1 MSMLALFVQASTKPG
16 GWSWISG
23 ARLPALQWRPEVSV
37 NYRPFGVSLTAT
49 LILAGCFTLAGC
61 GGPGPSWPAPASADH
76 VAHLG
81 AGRSGSAQTL
91 YVASESGVAAFHTAS
106 YALERTY
113 GASQGVNYP
122 QALAE
127 DNAGNLYVA
136 NPIDNDVVE
145 FAAGTTTTLRTLSK
159 GMHGPYALVFDPSGN
174 LYVLNGGATAQGSNV
189 AVYSPD
195 GSLLRTITHG
205 LSIQYR
211 SLSIRRVICM
221 WQIRGTDNV
230 TVYNG
235 GSNKVSRTLAS
246 GFPNSILVANRMTSM
261 SSVAEQMRRG
271 QDHRVRHHSKTI
283 IRTITEELRDPRQI
297 ALDSKGNLF
306 VAQANAG
313 DVKTPCRV
321 TVYAK
326 GQTQP
331 YEKITDGVHGATWV
345 AIDASENCTSTYSI
359 NHCYGNKTGN
369 IPVYPAGTTMF
380 VHRFAKP
387 ILHPVQLL
395 IGS

>member
-1 MSMLALFVQASTKPG
+1 M
-16 GWSWISG
+16 
-23 ARLPALQWRPEVSV
+23 
-37 NYRPFGVSLTAT
+37 NYRPFGVRLTAT

-61 GGPGPSWPAPASADH
+61 GGPGPSSPVPASADH
-76 VAHLG
+76 VAHSG

-91 YVASESGVAAFHTAS
+91 YVASESGVAAFNTAS

-127 DNAGNLYVA
+127 DTAGNLYVA

-145 FAAGTTTTLRTLSK
+145 FAAGTTTTLQTLSK

-174 LYVLNGGATAQGSNV
+174 LYVLNGGATAQGPNV

-205 LSIQYR
+205 LSNPV
-211 SLSIRRVICM
+211 SLAFDSSGNLYVAN
-221 WQIRGTDNV
+221 QGTDNV

-235 GSNKVSRTLAS
+235 GLNKVSRTLAS
-246 GFPNSILVANRMTSM
+246 GFPNSILVDKSDDVYVVGCGIKCVEGRITEYAP
-261 SSVAEQMRRG
+261 
-271 QDHRVRHHSKTI
+271 HSKTI
-283 IRTITEELRDPRQI
+283 VRTITKELRDPRQI
-297 ALDSKGNLF
+297 ALDSNGNLF

-345 AIDASENCTSTYSI
+345 AIDASDNLYVMNSI